1 MVCCH
6 DPEILN
12 NFEQGTELT
21 FSFSTRPQKIMWPI
35 LSLLK
40 WHHHYPC
47 HWNHPPGQSH
57 PGFSLPS
64 FPHLIML
71 FHAKQGITFPPFQ
84 RVDFHLSINY
94 YSRFIYSSDTDC
106 CPVWY
111 RHLRVIIFIF
121 ILRPASVTLSLHA
134 ILSLSPK
141 WLWASWRLILFSFY
155 LLFPGLHLAYRKYFL
170 MFIK

>member
-1 MVCCH
+1 MILKFLI
-6 DPEILN
+6 ILN
-12 NFEQGTELT
+12 KG
-21 FSFSTRPQKIMWPI
+21 
-35 LSLLK
+35 LSSHFHLALGPK
-40 WHHHYPC
+40 KLCGQSCLFWSGITITH
-47 HWNHPPGQSH
+47 HWNHPPGRSH

-106 CPVWY
+106 CPAWY
-111 RHLRVIIFIF
+111 RRLRVIIFIF